1 MRRFLIA
8 IFFFLFSIQLHA
20 QKPVLSEFSDL
31 EGELPQQWMNSSTLI
46 QGAAHSGTTFSRV
59 DSLHCFGIGYETT
72 FSPVVSR
79 KNLNVH
85 VNAFFR
91 TVTAEQ
97 SYVMVFMI
105 TLKDSVVYW
114 SSSDIKIKK
123 TADEWTSLD
132 FERTLPSNITLP
144 DYNFKV
150 YIWNSNCQGA
160 IDADDFKI
168 DFFETSF
175 PGFLP
180 KAFDLSVNN
189 KSEWTEVASSP
200 FVKVMHEKQNGNL
213 CLLNVNGDTLV
224 KKLAIVTQ
232 WKKGMG
238 ASVQTDYISFFKLTT
253 DSSTKE
259 YRILRLISVTAE
271 FESEVTLSLSKEVP
285 NLIFEIHT
293 TFLQNIWLERQ
304 ALLSSFQF
312 PFTEIIQ
319 ATGIRQNDYLEKEYW
334 IGKQGFSISSS
345 TANLSVY
352 HPKKLSSIQLNTL
365 DKYALFNFDFSK
377 DHPLLHIPLLKKSE
391 GKWNDYSCSVYKK
404 GDNLNANVTF
414 YFGKVV
420 TLPVISSFPSGFE
433 SAMIWTEHADFA
445 DIRTHKAVYFGSE
458 NIDNPEKST
467 GGFLKYGIPVTKSVF
482 FANPEKQLNSE
493 KHGGFT
499 SEVSNYQTTPGFP
512 VFLKQLDESGIEIC
526 LHTPDP
532 FTTTRAR
539 LEEACEVMKKEFSSV
554 TWIDH
559 GYDNEK
565 KSNRE
570 DLNCDG
576 LDSSSSFF
584 AADLWKK
591 NGIRYV
597 WNSFYEDVQADPR
610 QSFYSFFPKPY
621 PGFGQQFP
629 RPVYWQHP
637 TRSSNL
643 YHWRTTSTIDPP
655 DGNLWNYLFSEERL
669 NDLCA
674 QRYTEIIHCYPAR
687 VDSTTGFYS
696 VSDGTIQVN
705 QDFDKTLERLAAYR
719 DNGRIWLCTI
729 RSYME
734 YQQALDLLEYTFQKD
749 GSIVLTN
756 HSNMIIHS
764 LTLLMNLKSFSLDS
778 TATLEIKKIADQM
791 MVVGE
796 FKPEGKV
803 RLIPT
808 GK

>member
-1 MRRFLIA
+1 MRKFLIA
-8 IFFFLFSIQLHA
+8 IFFFLFTNQLHA
-20 QKPVLSEFSDL
+20 QQPVLSEFSDL
-31 EGELPQQWMNSSTLI
+31 EGELSLHWMNSSTLI
-46 QGAAHSGTTFSRV
+46 QGFAHSGTTFSRV
-59 DSLHCFGIGYETT
+59 DSLHCFGIGYENT
-72 FSPVVSR
+72 FSPLVSR
-79 KNLNVH
+79 KNLYIH

-91 TVTAEQ
+91 TSTAEQ

-105 TLKDSVVYW
+105 SLKDSVVYW
-114 SSSDIKIKK
+114 SSSDIQIKK
-123 TADEWTSLD
+123 TKDEWTSLD

-150 YIWNSNCQGA
+150 YIWNPNCRGA

-180 KAFDLSVNN
+180 EAFDLSVNN
-189 KSEWTEVASSP
+189 KSQWTEVGSSP
-200 FVKVMHEKQNGNL
+200 FVKVMHEEQHGNL
-213 CLLNVNGDTLV
+213 CLLNVNGDTLI

-232 WKKGMG
+232 WKKGMES
-238 ASVQTDYISFFKLTT
+238 SVQTDYTSSFKLIN

-259 YRILRLISVTAE
+259 YRLIRFKSISDV
-271 FESEVTLSLSKEVP
+271 FESEVTLLLSKDVP
-285 NLIFEIHT
+285 NLTFEIHT
-293 TFLQNIWLERQ
+293 TFLQNIWLDRQ
-304 ALLSSFQF
+304 ALLSSFQI
-312 PFTEIIQ
+312 PFAEIIQ

-345 TANLSVY
+345 TANISVY
-352 HPKKLSSIQLNTL
+352 HPKKLSSIELNTV

-377 DHPLLHIPLLKKSE
+377 DHPLLHFPLLKQSKGKSD
-391 GKWNDYSCSVYKK
+391 DYSCSVYKK
-404 GDNLNANVTF
+404 GDDLNANFTF

-420 TLPVISSFPSGFE
+420 TLPVISSFPLGYE

-445 DIRTHKAVYFGSE
+445 DMRTHKAVYFGSE
-458 NIDNPEKST
+458 SIDNPEKST
-467 GGFLKYGIPVTKSVF
+467 GGFLKHGIPVTKSVF
-482 FANPEKQLNSE
+482 YANPEKQLNRE
-493 KHGGFT
+493 KHAGFT
-499 SEVSNYQTTPGFP
+499 GEVSNYLTTPGYS

-532 FTTTRAR
+532 FTTTRIR
-539 LEEACEVMKKEFSSV
+539 LDEACGVMKKEFASV

-576 LDSSSSFF
+576 LESTSPSY

-597 WNSFYEDVQADPR
+597 WNSFYEDAQTDPR

-637 TRSSNL
+637 TRSNDL
-643 YHWRTTSTIDPP
+643 YHWRTTSTVDPP

-687 VDSTTGFYS
+687 VDSTNGFYS
-696 VSDGTIQVN
+696 ITDGNIQVN
-705 QDFDKTLERLAAYR
+705 QDFDKTLRRLAGYR
-719 DNGRIWLCTI
+719 DNGRIWLSTI

-734 YQQALDLLEYTFQKD
+734 YQEALDLLDYTFQKD

-756 HSNMIIHS
+756 NSMMAIHG
-764 LTLLMNLKSFSLDS
+764 LTLLIDLEYYSLDS
-778 TATLEIKKIADQM
+778 ISPMEIKKKDDQM
-791 MVVGE
+791 MIGVL
-796 FKPEGKV
+796 KPEGTV
-803 RLIPT
+803 RLFPT
-808 GK
+808 RK